1 MRRIHLAAV
10 ALASTLVVLPAAAS
24 ADSPT
29 LHIRIQD
36 HHGDDN
42 LDLTI
47 GGGFLAG
54 LLRAFTPAHLKCD
67 GESDPALR
75 ALVQDLERDGEGAR
89 GMARDEDGD
98 LVRAHRHDGL
108 VDLEVRGHDGDDADL
123 TLPWTLARCL
133 FVGGRVATDELAHA
147 LASGELRIVARDDGD
162 EVRITLE

>member
-1 MRRIHLAAV
+1 MRRINLAAV

-29 LHIRIQD
+29 LRIRVQD

-54 LLRAFTPAHLKCD
+54 LVRALAPAHLKCD
-67 GESDPALR
+67 GDSDPALR
-75 ALVQDLERDGEGAR
+75 NLIQDLERDGEGAR
-89 GMARDEDGD
+89 GMTRDEDGD
-98 LVRAHRHDGL
+98 LVRAYRHDGL
-108 VDLEVRGHDGDDADL
+108 VELEVRGHDGDDADL
-123 TLPWTLARCL
+123 MLPWPIARCL
-133 FVGGRVATDELAHA
+133 FAGGRVATDELAHA
-147 LASGELRIVARDDGD
+147 LSSGELRIVAHDDGD